1 VLAELHAVVVRPWT
15 APGAG
20 GGSTQAKQ
28 TAARRVA
35 DRIRAL
41 RIMKFLPSKK
51 VFWAWEPRL

>member
-1 VLAELHAVVVRPWT
+1 VRPWT